1 MEKTQIAEKYQKI
14 ERFGISTCQ
23 YFSHQNQYQVKEVSS
38 THKPQIE
45 FCLKTSTF
53 SVFKLLVIFFTQFC
67 MLFKKKSQM
76 SQFKFIQIKI
86 NIQTK
91 IFFKE
96 KCFKKNMREIIQI
109 ITTKNIVWGSADNA
123 NQKNNEDK

>member
-1 MEKTQIAEKYQKI
+1 
-14 ERFGISTCQ
+14 
-23 YFSHQNQYQVKEVSS
+23 
-38 THKPQIE
+38 
-45 FCLKTSTF
+45 
-53 SVFKLLVIFFTQFC
+53 
-67 MLFKKKSQM
+67 MLFKKKSQI

-91 IFFKE
+91 IFFSE